1 MKNKLSRPIC
11 LALALTLGASMLLG
25 GCGDKLASSG
35 EEKKVVMQVGGEDVE
50 YQEFR
55 YYFMNNKRELYGEDA
70 VLDSEQLD
78 HLMYLVEENIKNR
91 HTLLMLADEYD
102 VDLSDEEEDA
112 IESYVED
119 YREGFE
125 DDDAYLDALHEQ
137 YITHELFYDL
147 ASESTLA

>member
-11 LALALTLGASMLLG
+11 LALTLTLGASMLLG

-35 EEKKVVMQVGGEDVE
+35 EAKKVVMQVGGEDVE

-55 YYFMNNKRELYGEDA
+55 YYFMNNKRELYGEDG

-78 HLMYLVEENIKNR
+78 HLLYLVEENIKNR

-125 DDDAYLDALHEQ
+125 DEDG
-137 YITHELFYDL
+137 
-147 ASESTLA
+147 

>member
-1 MKNKLSRPIC
+1 
-11 LALALTLGASMLLG
+11 
-25 GCGDKLASSG
+25 
-35 EEKKVVMQVGGEDVE
+35 
-50 YQEFR
+50 
-55 YYFMNNKRELYGEDA
+55 
-70 VLDSEQLD
+70 
-78 HLMYLVEENIKNR
+78 
-91 HTLLMLADEYD
+91 MLADEYD

-147 ASESTLA
+147 RPSRHSRIRCSIKWRRPAS